1 MDEARWS
8 KAEADEW
15 VDTIV
20 ETIELKSLKKGA
32 LEKLLESIVGSELA
46 GECPIFCAIV
56 NA

>member
-20 ETIELKSLKKGA
+20 DTIELKSLKKGA
-32 LEKLLESIVGSELA
+32 LDKLLESIVGSELV